1 MRQRGFSLL
10 EILVAVA
17 IFTVISGAVF
27 GLLNVA
33 QQRYRMENEF
43 MESFQGAR
51 LAMDQITRDVHS
63 AGYPPANSFQ
73 PGIGAA
79 NPQLVAVPFA
89 WPQGS
94 GYPGAPCLVNGGCP
108 INGGPAINDLI
119 IEGNIDPENG
129 TSVEW
134 VRYQLNRTTLM
145 RAVATKVAGGDPET
159 TTRALLTA
167 YVDNVMNN
175 TSAAEMAQIQQF
187 YPTMFPGGAPIP
199 IFTYRTE
206 AGTGPANIREVEITL
221 IVRAANP
228 DPRNRQLRVVTLTG
242 RARRMNPSQ

>member
-1 MRQRGFSLL
+1 MRERGFSLL

-17 IFTVISGAVF
+17 IFTVIIGATF
-27 GLLNVA
+27 QLLNVA
-33 QQRYRMENEF
+33 QQRYRMENEY

-51 LAMDQITRDVHS
+51 LAMEQITRDVHS

-89 WPQGS
+89 WPQAS

-108 INGGPAINDLI
+108 LNGGPAAFDLI
-119 IEGNIDPENG
+119 VEGNIDPENG

-134 VRYQLNRTTLM
+134 VRYQLNRTTLL
-145 RAVATKVAGGDPET
+145 RAVAPKGAGDPEA
-159 TTRALLTA
+159 TTRPLLTP

-175 TSAAEMAQIQQF
+175 TNAAEMGQIQQF
-187 YPTMFPGGAPIP
+187 FPNMFPGLAPIP
-199 IFTYRTE
+199 VFTYRTE
-206 AGTGPANIREVEITL
+206 AGTGPPNIREVEITL

-228 DPRNRQLRVVTLTG
+228 DPRTRQLRVVTLTG